1 MTYSQL
7 HEVILWSCNLVQ
19 CGSTSLITE
28 GIYFLKYCVLPLR
41 ENIMWNS
48 CGIEELIML
57 HLKRLQPNQLSL
69 HRREKSRASGTRM
82 ETRLPRSSRL
92 YSLARS
98 LAARFVRYSKW
109 PAGEIC
115 FASFEVITW
124 LECHKGKCSS
134 FFPLQRGV
142 MSFCFKVVSFSFL
155 EVFNERARVSTKYE
169 TPGQWIP
176 RGFISVHTRPS
187 LKRK

>member
-7 HEVILWSCNLVQ
+7 QEVILWSCNLVQ
-19 CGSTSLITE
+19 CRSTSLITE
-28 GIYFLKYCVLPLR
+28 GIYFLKCCVLPLR

-48 CGIEELIML
+48 CGIEGLIML
-57 HLKRLQPNQLSL
+57 HLKRLYPNRLSL
-69 HRREKSRASGTRM
+69 HRREKSRASGTRK

-98 LAARFVRYSKW
+98 LAARLVRHSKW

-115 FASFEVITW
+115 FTSFEVLAW
-124 LECHKGKCSS
+124 LECHKGKCAY

-169 TPGQWIP
+169 TPGQ
-176 RGFISVHTRPS
+176 
-187 LKRK
+187 

>member
-1 MTYSQL
+1 
-7 HEVILWSCNLVQ
+7 
-19 CGSTSLITE
+19 
-28 GIYFLKYCVLPLR
+28 
-41 ENIMWNS
+41 
-48 CGIEELIML
+48 ML

-69 HRREKSRASGTRM
+69 HRHEKSRASGTRK

-92 YSLARS
+92 YSLTRS
-98 LAARFVRYSKW
+98 LAARLVRYSAKW

-124 LECHKGKCSS
+124 LECHKRKCSS

-169 TPGQWIP
+169 TPGQSIP
-176 RGFISVHTRPS
+176 RGFISVHTRLS
-187 LKRK
+187 LKRKQCVQRPEFGWKIVLYSSM